1 MENTYQDLITDIQS
15 KNPKIGG
22 KLEGGKKF
30 KIKSDFT
37 PAGDQPDAI
46 KKLVQ
51 GAKKNEFNQVLLGV
65 TGSGKTFTMAKVIE
79 ATNRPALILA
89 PNKTL
94 AAQLYGEMKTFFP
107 DNAVEYFVSYY
118 DYYTPEAYVPR
129 SDTYIEKEA
138 SINEQIDRMRHSATR
153 SLLERDD
160 VLIVASVS
168 CIYGLGSVEA
178 YSKMTLTLQKN
189 YEYNREQI
197 IKSLVALQY
206 KRNDQNFFRGT
217 FRARGE
223 YLEIFPSHLED
234 RAWRLSL
241 FGDKLEKIEEFDP
254 LTGDQ
259 VRDLSLVKVY
269 ANSHY
274 ITPKPTVEQAIIKI
288 RKELE
293 ETLKKHKAENKLLEA
308 QRLEERTKFDLEM
321 IEATGSCAGIENYS
335 RFLSGR
341 KPGEPPPTL
350 FEYFPDNTL
359 VFVDESHV
367 TVPQLN
373 GMFKGDRSRKSTLAE
388 YGFRLPSCMDNRPL
402 KFEEWDLMRTQ
413 TVFVSATPGP
423 WELEQTKGKFI
434 DQVIRPTGL
443 IDPPVEI
450 RPAKNQVDDLMHE
463 CKKVV
468 ENNYRVLVTTLTKKM
483 AEDLTEY
490 LHENGIKVRY
500 LHSDI
505 DTLERIEIMRDLRM
519 GVFDVLVGINLLREG
534 LDIPECA
541 LVGILD
547 ADKEGFLRSET
558 SLIQTIGRAARNV
571 DGKVILYADKETKS
585 IKKAINETE
594 RRRKI
599 QLDYNKK
606 NKIDA
611 KSVKKEISDILESV
625 YEKDYVKISEGSNIG
640 GNLKKH
646 LKGLDKKMK
655 EAASNLEFEEAAKIR
670 DEIRKLQ
677 STELEITLNPKIR
690 QYDVKN
696 KIYPKGRST
705 LGMPGTR
712 VTKKRDKKWKHGR

>member
-1 MENTYQDLITDIQS
+1 MQNTYQDLITDIQN
-15 KNPKIGG
+15 KNPEIGE

-30 KIKSDFT
+30 KIKSDFK

-51 GAKKNEFNQVLLGV
+51 GTKKNKFNQVLLGV

-79 ATNRPALILA
+79 ETNRPALILA

-94 AAQLYGEMKTFFP
+94 AAQLYGEMKGFFP

-178 YSKMTLTLQKN
+178 YSKMTLTLQKDHG
-189 YEYNREQI
+189 YNREQI

-206 KRNDQNFFRGT
+206 KRNDQNFYRGT

-241 FGDKLEKIEEFDP
+241 FGDKLEKIDEFDP

-259 VRDLSLVKVY
+259 VRDLSLIKVY

-274 ITPKPTVEQAIIKI
+274 ITPKPTVEQAVIKI

-293 ETLKKHKAENKLLEA
+293 QTLKKHKTENKLLEA
-308 QRLEERTKFDLEM
+308 QRLEERTKYDLEM

-341 KPGEPPPTL
+341 KAGEPPPTL

-359 VFVDESHV
+359 IFVDECHV

-402 KFEEWDLMRTQ
+402 KFEEWDMMRTQ
-413 TVFVSATPGP
+413 TIFVSATPGP
-423 WELEQTKGKFI
+423 WELEQTKGEFI

-443 IDPPVEI
+443 IDPPVEVK
-450 RPAKNQVDDLMHE
+450 PAKNQVDDLMHE
-463 CKKVV
+463 CKKTV
-468 ENNYRVLVTTLTKKM
+468 EKNYRVLVTTLTKKM

-505 DTLERIEIMRDLRM
+505 DTLERIEIMRDLRL

-558 SLIQTIGRAARNV
+558 SLIQTIGRAARNL

-585 IKKAINETE
+585 IKKAIKETE
-594 RRRKI
+594 RRRNI
-599 QLDYNKK
+599 QLEYNKK
-606 NKIDA
+606 NKINA
-611 KSVKKEISDILESV
+611 TTIKKEINDILESV
-625 YEKDYVKISEGSNIG
+625 YEKDYVQVGTGENIG

-646 LKGLDKKMK
+646 LKVLNKQMK
-655 EAASNLEFEEAAKIR
+655 EAASNLEFEVAAKIR
-670 DEIRKLQ
+670 DEIRKLE
-677 STELEITLNPKIR
+677 SSELEITLNPK
-690 QYDVKN
+690 VKKYSKSN

-705 LGMPGTR
+705 MGMPGTR
-712 VTKKRDKKWKHGR
+712 AQKGKKKWKQIR

>member
-1 MENTYQDLITDIQS
+1 MQNTYQDLITDIQS
-15 KNPKIGG
+15 KNPEISG

-30 KIKSDFT
+30 KIKSDFK
-37 PAGDQPDAI
+37 PAGDQPEAI

-51 GAKKNEFNQVLLGV
+51 SAKKGNFSQVLLGV

-79 ATNRPALILA
+79 QTNRPALILA

-94 AAQLYGEMKTFFP
+94 AAQLYGEMKSFFP

-189 YEYNREQI
+189 YQYNREQI
-197 IKSLVALQY
+197 IKSLVNLQY
-206 KRNDQNFFRGT
+206 KRNDQNFYRGT

-241 FGDKLEKIEEFDP
+241 FGDKLENIEEFDP

-259 VRDLSLVKVY
+259 VKELNLIKIY

-274 ITPKPTVEQAIIKI
+274 ITPKPTIEQAIINIK
-288 RKELE
+288 KELE
-293 ETLKKHKAENKLLEA
+293 VTLKKHKAENKLLEA

-359 VFVDESHV
+359 IFVDESHV

-402 KFEEWDLMRTQ
+402 KFEEWNLMRTQ
-413 TVFVSATPGP
+413 TIFVSATPGP
-423 WELEQTKGKFI
+423 WELGQTKGKFI

-450 RPAKNQVDDLMHE
+450 KPAKNQVDDLMHE
-463 CKKVV
+463 CKKTV
-468 ENNYRVLVTTLTKKM
+468 EKNYRVLVTTLTKRM

-505 DTLERIEIMRDLRM
+505 DTLERIEIMRDLRL

-558 SLIQTIGRAARNV
+558 SLIQTIGRAARNL

-585 IKKAINETE
+585 IKKAIEETN
-594 RRRKI
+594 RRRSI

-606 NKIDA
+606 NKINA
-611 KSVKKEISDILESV
+611 TTVKKEISDILESV
-625 YEKDYVKISEGSNIG
+625 YEKDYVKIGTGENIG

-646 LKGLDKKMK
+646 LKALNKKMK
-655 EAASNLEFEEAAKIR
+655 EAATNLEFEEAAKIR
-670 DEIRKLQ
+670 DEIRKLE
-677 STELEITLNPKIR
+677 STELEITLNPKVKR
-690 QYDVKN
+690 YSLKN
-696 KIYPKGRST
+696 KKYPEGRSKM
-705 LGMPGTR
+705 GMPGTR
-712 VTKKRDKKWKHGR
+712 AQKGKKKWKQIK